1 MPTHANPT
9 NGISYCEGYHPTKR
23 VTERQRERE
32 RGSHPPTVQE
42 IAPLGM
48 KLVAGGSAVAD
59 LVSIRRRNEGDTALT
74 TQTTSRRRVFVGV
87 CTRRVCVVLY
97 V

>member
-1 MPTHANPT
+1 M
-9 NGISYCEGYHPTKR
+9 
-23 VTERQRERE
+23 
-32 RGSHPPTVQE
+32 QE

-87 CTRRVCVVLY
+87 CTRRVCVCGFVCVMCAASTVFPSTRMLGAGLLGY
-97 V
+97 GQFGGKN